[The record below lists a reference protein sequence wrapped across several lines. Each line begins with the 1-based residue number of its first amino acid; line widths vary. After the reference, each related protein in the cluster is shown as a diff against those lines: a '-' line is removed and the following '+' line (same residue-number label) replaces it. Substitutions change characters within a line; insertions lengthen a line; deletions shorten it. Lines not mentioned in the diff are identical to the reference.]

1 MNAQCKAGVKP
12 RKIKRQ
18 GIHAATF
25 GEKLF
30 DILNVIFMLFLFFIC
45 VYPFWYILICSI
57 SDGNLVQSGRVN
69 LYPIGINLNAY
80 KLLFTYENIPLAYYN
95 TLWYVVVGTLINLTM
110 TFMGAYVLARRTFSG
125 RKVLMMLFMFTMFFS
140 GGMIP
145 TYLWIRQL
153 GLLDTR
159 WAIVLPGAVSVY
171 NLIVMRTFIENDI
184 PVALIESAHI
194 DGANEFVIMGRIV
207 LPLCK
212 AVVAVMILFYGVGHW
227 NSYFSAMIYLN
238 SKELHPMQLLL
249 RSIVIQNSTNALM
262 GDQAATSD
270 KAVISLAIQYASI
283 IVATLP
289 ILCVYPFLQKY
300 FVKGVMIGAVKG

>member
-1 MNAQCKAGVKP
+1 
-12 RKIKRQ
+12 
-18 GIHAATF
+18 
-25 GEKLF
+25 
-30 DILNVIFMLFLFFIC
+30 
-45 VYPFWYILICSI
+45 
-57 SDGNLVQSGRVN
+57 
-69 LYPIGINLNAY
+69 
-80 KLLFTYENIPLAYYN
+80 
-95 TLWYVVVGTLINLTM
+95 
-110 TFMGAYVLARRTFSG
+110 
-125 RKVLMMLFMFTMFFS
+125 
-140 GGMIP
+140 
-145 TYLWIRQL
+145 
-153 GLLDTR
+153 
-159 WAIVLPGAVSVY
+159 
-171 NLIVMRTFIENDI
+171 
-184 PVALIESAHI
+184 
-194 DGANEFVIMGRIV
+194 MGRIV